1 MNEAE
6 TGAELIDPAL
16 AAAGWGVVEGSKI
29 LREYRMTA
37 ISVQPAKKFDSKKHG
52 QDFACGGQRDE
63 PRYAFPSIGEA
74 GL

>member
-1 MNEAE
+1 
-6 TGAELIDPAL
+6 
-16 AAAGWGVVEGSKI
+16 
-29 LREYRMTA
+29 MTA

-63 PRYAFPSIGEA
+63 PRYAFPSLREA